1 MVIFAAQTHIHGSCF
16 IWVPDVDYSIDYKFF
31 VEIKISGLLE
41 GAQQATGLTVVID
54 VFRAFSLE
62 CYAFAAGA
70 EKIIPVADIE
80 QAWLLKEKYPG
91 SLLVGE
97 RHEQRPEGFDFGN
110 SPAQLLLHDLSGK
123 TIIHTTSSGT
133 QGLEN
138 AKHADEVITG
148 SFVNAG
154 AIVQY
159 IKERN
164 PVTVSLVPMGYA
176 CLYPVEEDDG
186 CAAYIAGELNE
197 KPCDFPAMVRQIRE
211 TSGARFFL
219 PEKQHYAPE
228 EDFHLCLNI
237 NRFNFVL
244 RKETENGH
252 MVIRKV
258 EPEDFKKN

>member
-1 MVIFAAQTHIHGSCF
+1 M
-16 IWVPDVDYSIDYKFF
+16 
-31 VEIKISGLLE
+31 EIKILGLIE
-41 GAQQATGLTVVID
+41 GAQEATGLTVIID

-62 CYAFAAGA
+62 CYAFAAGV

-80 QAWLLKEKYPG
+80 AAYRLKKVYPE

-97 RHEQRPEGFDFGN
+97 RQEQKPDGFDFGN
-110 SPAQLLLHDLSGK
+110 SPSQLIVNDLTGK

-133 QGLEN
+133 QGLAN
-138 AKHADEVITG
+138 ARNAEEVITG

-154 AIVQY
+154 AILQY
-159 IKERN
+159 IRERN
-164 PVTVSLVPMGYA
+164 PGTVSLVAMGYA

-186 CAAYIAGELNE
+186 CATYIANELNGL
-197 KPCDFPAMVRQIRE
+197 PNDFPAMVAEIRE

-219 PEKQHYAPE
+219 PEKQHFAPE
-228 EDFHLCLNI
+228 EDFHLCMNI

-258 EPEDFKKN
+258 ELKDFGKK

>member
-1 MVIFAAQTHIHGSCF
+1 
-16 IWVPDVDYSIDYKFF
+16 
-31 VEIKISGLLE
+31 VEIKISALLD
-41 GAQQATGLTVVID
+41 GAKQATGLTVIID

-70 EKIIPVADIE
+70 EKIIPVADIDAAYRLRE
-80 QAWLLKEKYPG
+80 SYPG

-97 RHEQRPEGFDFGN
+97 RNEQRPEGFDFGN
-110 SPAQLLLHDLSGK
+110 SPSQLVMHDLTGK

-138 AKHADEVITG
+138 ARNADEVITG

-154 AIVQY
+154 AILQY
-159 IKERN
+159 IRARN
-164 PVTVSLVPMGYA
+164 PETVSLVAMGYA

-186 CAAYIAGELNE
+186 CAVYIANELQGLPN
-197 KPCDFPAMVRQIRE
+197 DFPAMVQQIRE

-252 MVIRKV
+252 LIIRKV
-258 EPEDFKKN
+258 EPKDFG

>member
-1 MVIFAAQTHIHGSCF
+1 M
-16 IWVPDVDYSIDYKFF
+16 
-31 VEIKISGLLE
+31 EIKIAGLIE
-41 GAQQATGLTVVID
+41 GAQGARGLTVIID

-70 EKIIPVADIE
+70 EKIIPVADIDE
-80 QAWLLKEKYPG
+80 AWRLKEVYPG

-97 RHEQRPEGFDFGN
+97 RLEQRPEGFDFGN
-110 SPAQLLLHDLSGK
+110 SPSQLVVHDLTGR

-138 AKHADEVITG
+138 ARNAEEVITG

-154 AIVQY
+154 AIIQY
-159 IKERN
+159 IRKRK
-164 PVTVSLVPMGYA
+164 PDTVSLVPMGYA

-186 CAAYIAGELNE
+186 CATYIANELKGIPN
-197 KPCDFPAMVRQIRE
+197 DFQAMIREIRE

-219 PEKQHYAPE
+219 QEKQEYAPE

-244 RKETENGH
+244 RKEMENGH

-258 EPEDFKKN
+258 EPENFSK

>member
-1 MVIFAAQTHIHGSCF
+1 MQPCTHQVIRRKLYYLAHFVTNYLS
-16 IWVPDVDYSIDYKFF
+16 VD
-31 VEIKISGLLE
+31 IKISGLLE
-41 GAQQATGLTVVID
+41 GAQQATGLAVIID

-62 CYAFAAGA
+62 CYAIAAGA

-80 QAWLLKEKYPG
+80 EAWRLKEAYPD

-97 RHEQRPEGFDFGN
+97 RHEQKPEGFDFGN
-110 SPAQLLLHDLSGK
+110 SPSQLIMHDLTGK

-138 AKHADEVITG
+138 AQYADEVITG

-164 PVTVSLVPMGYA
+164 PETVSLVAMGYA

-186 CAAYIAGELNE
+186 CATYIANELQGL
-197 KPCDFPAMVRQIRE
+197 PTDFPAMVNEIRE

-219 PEKQHYAPE
+219 RDKQHYAPE

-244 RKETENGH
+244 RKEKENGH

-258 EPEDFKKN
+258 KPEDF

>member
-1 MVIFAAQTHIHGSCF
+1 M
-16 IWVPDVDYSIDYKFF
+16 D
-31 VEIKISGLLE
+31 IKILGLVE
-41 GAQQATGLTVVID
+41 GARQATGLTVIID

-80 QAWLLKEKYPG
+80 AAYRLKDAYPG

-97 RHEQRPEGFDFGN
+97 RQEQKPDGFDFGN
-110 SPAQLLLHDLSGK
+110 SPAQLIVHDLTGK

-133 QGLEN
+133 QGLAN
-138 AKHADEVITG
+138 AHNADEVITG

-154 AIVQY
+154 AILQY
-159 IKERN
+159 IRERN
-164 PVTVSLVPMGYA
+164 PDTVSLVAMGYA

-186 CAAYIAGELNE
+186 CATYIANELNGL
-197 KPCDFPAMVRQIRE
+197 PNDFAAMVKEIRE

-219 PEKQHYAPE
+219 PEKQHFAPE
-228 EDFHLCLNI
+228 EDFHLCMNI

-258 EPEDFKKN
+258 EPGDFGKK

>member
-1 MVIFAAQTHIHGSCF
+1 M
-16 IWVPDVDYSIDYKFF
+16 
-31 VEIKISGLLE
+31 EIKILGLIE
-41 GAQQATGLTVVID
+41 GAQEATGLTVIID

-80 QAWLLKEKYPG
+80 AAYWLKREYPE

-97 RHEQRPEGFDFGN
+97 RQEQKPDGFDFGN
-110 SPAQLLLHDLSGK
+110 SPSQLIVHDLTGK
-123 TIIHTTSSGT
+123 TLIHTTSSGT
-133 QGLEN
+133 QGLAN
-138 AKHADEVITG
+138 AHNADEVITG

-154 AIVQY
+154 AILEY
-159 IKERN
+159 IRERK
-164 PVTVSLVPMGYA
+164 PDTVSLVAMGYA

-186 CAAYIAGELNE
+186 CATYIANELNGL
-197 KPCDFPAMVRQIRE
+197 PNDFAAMVKEIRE

-219 PEKQHYAPE
+219 PEKQPFAPE

-244 RKETENGH
+244 RKETENGY

-258 EPEDFKKN
+258 EPGDFGKK

>member
-1 MVIFAAQTHIHGSCF
+1 V
-16 IWVPDVDYSIDYKFF
+16 K
-31 VEIKISGLLE
+31 IKILGMVE
-41 GAQQATGLTVVID
+41 GAQEATGLAVIID

-70 EKIIPVADIE
+70 GKIIPVADIE
-80 QAWLLKEKYPG
+80 AAYALKKAYPE

-97 RHEQRPEGFDFGN
+97 RQEQKPEGFDFGN
-110 SPAQLLLHDLSGK
+110 SPAQLIVHDLAGK

-133 QGLEN
+133 QGLAN
-138 AKHADEVITG
+138 ALNADEVITG
-148 SFVNAG
+148 SFVNAD
-154 AIVQY
+154 AILQY
-159 IKERN
+159 IRVRK
-164 PVTVSLVPMGYA
+164 PDTVSLVAMGYA

-186 CAAYIAGELNE
+186 CATYLANELNGL
-197 KPCDFPAMVRQIRE
+197 PNDFAAMVKEIRE

-219 PEKQHYAPE
+219 PEKQHFAPE

-244 RKETENGH
+244 RKESENGH

-258 EPEDFKKN
+258 EPRDFGNK

>member
-1 MVIFAAQTHIHGSCF
+1 VQ
-16 IWVPDVDYSIDYKFF
+16 
-31 VEIKISGLLE
+31 IKILGLIE
-41 GAQQATGLTVVID
+41 GAQEATGLTVIID

-62 CYAFAAGA
+62 CYAFAAGV

-80 QAWLLKEKYPG
+80 TAYRLKNVYPE

-97 RHEQRPEGFDFGN
+97 RQEQKPDGFDFGN
-110 SPAQLLLHDLSGK
+110 SPSQLIVHDLTGK

-133 QGLEN
+133 QGLAN
-138 AKHADEVITG
+138 ARNADEVITG

-154 AIVQY
+154 AILQY
-159 IKERN
+159 IREKKPN
-164 PVTVSLVPMGYA
+164 TVSLVAMGYA

-186 CAAYIAGELNE
+186 CATYIANELNGL
-197 KPCDFPAMVRQIRE
+197 PNDFAAMVTEIRE

-219 PEKQHYAPE
+219 PEKQHFAPE
-228 EDFHLCLNI
+228 EDFHLCMNI

-258 EPEDFKKN
+258 EPVDVGKI